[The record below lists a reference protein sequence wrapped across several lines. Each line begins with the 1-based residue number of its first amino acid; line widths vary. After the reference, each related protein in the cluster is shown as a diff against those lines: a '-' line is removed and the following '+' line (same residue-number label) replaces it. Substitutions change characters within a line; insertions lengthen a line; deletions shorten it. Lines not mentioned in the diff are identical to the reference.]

1 MKRRVADAEERVH
14 DDGDAGAEGDG
25 RRAEE
30 QRCVFAGVRG
40 EGVREE
46 GRRERERGVRG
57 RIGSR

>member
-1 MKRRVADAEERVH
+1 MKRRVADAEKRVH

-25 RRAEE
+25 RRTEE

-46 GRRERERGVRG
+46 GREREREG
-57 RIGSR
+57 

>member
-46 GRRERERGVRG
+46 GRERERERGER
-57 RIGSR
+57 